1 MDMQRIAIALPLAV
15 IALIALDWARHVAG
29 GRR

>member
-1 MDMQRIAIALPLAV
+1 MDLQRIAIALPLLV
-15 IALIALDWARHVAG
+15 IALIALDWARHVAS